1 MKRYTS
7 KGEPE
12 KSDELKEERMNQE
25 AMRPYGNAL
34 LDYYHGNVSAAV
46 TIVRDDGWTT
56 VLPMESFFRQAE
68 AFELERLA
76 LNLCTGKIL
85 DVGAG
90 AGLHSL
96 FLQNKGFNVCAID
109 VIPES
114 VRIMRERGISV
125 VQQADIMTFVG
136 SQFDTILMMGH
147 GIGMVEDIPG
157 LERFLVRARSLLR
170 PAGQLLLT
178 SLDIR
183 VRSDPSGISYQKR
196 NRDSGRYFGEIRMQ
210 FRYGEIVGPVFG
222 WLQVDAD
229 TLKNHAAKHSWYCE
243 LLCQQEDGNYLAR
256 LTPTQ

>member
-1 MKRYTS
+1 MKSDTS
-7 KGEPE
+7 KNKPA
-12 KSDELKEERMNQE
+12 KTDEFKEERMNPE
-25 AMRPYGNAL
+25 AMRPYGKAL
-34 LDYYHGNVSAAV
+34 IDYYQGNASAAV
-46 TIVRDDGWTT
+46 TMVRDDGWTT
-56 VLPMESFFRQAE
+56 ELQMESFFRQAE

-96 FLQNKGFNVCAID
+96 FLQNKGFEVCAID

-125 VQQADIMTFVG
+125 VQQADVMTFVG
-136 SQFDTILMMGH
+136 GQFDTILMMGH

-157 LERFLVRARSLLR
+157 LDRFLAHASSLLR

-183 VRSDPSGISYQKR
+183 VRSDPSGILYQKR

-210 FRYGEIVGPVFG
+210 FRYGEILGPLFG

-229 TLKNHAAKHSWYCE
+229 TLKIHAAKHSWYCE
-243 LLCQQEDGNYLAR
+243 LVCQQEDGNYLAR
-256 LTPTQ
+256 LTPIQ